1 MLLFTQQKQMNTH
14 RKEIIKMDEN
24 NREETNNVSN
34 NENGNESYSSS
45 NEYSKGENRSS
56 NYVFWAE
63 EAASSERQSDG
74 NQTNGTASQYEA
86 PNYET
91 NYNQGPVG
99 YGSTFAASELDG
111 GKKKKE
117 KKPGGI
123 GKKATKFVACAVA
136 FGLIAGLVFQGVNRT
151 ADSLFPTSTTTSGNV
166 IEATTPTTYTSGT
179 DGTNTSTDLTE
190 LVANTMP
197 SIVSITSTMSQDYSY
212 FGQVYSEEYDGS
224 GSGIIVGQNDSEILI
239 VTNNHVVDGAK
250 AIAVN
255 FINDKVY
262 EAKVKGTD
270 STADLAV
277 VAVETKD
284 VDEDTLSSIKIA
296 TLGNSDDVK
305 VGQMAVAIGNA
316 LGSGQSVTVGYIS
329 AKDRLVNTTSTSKG
343 SQLELLQTD
352 AAINPGNSGG
362 ALLNING
369 EVIGINDMKY
379 MDTGV
384 EGMGYAIPISAATP
398 IINELMNREILDENE
413 KGYLGISG
421 TDITAENNA
430 YDMPIGVYVHEVAD
444 GGAAQE
450 GGIKKGDI
458 ITAINDA
465 ETKTIEAVQE
475 KVNSIRA
482 GTEIT
487 VTIMRNVDGEYKEM
501 DATVTLKDSSILNK
515 LTSTKNNTSADNDSQ
530 SGQNDADANSDGSK
544 EQVPNQDQD
553 GDGSDSNSQTNQDI
567 NDQLQQFFNQ
577 FGN

>member
-1 MLLFTQQKQMNTH
+1 
-14 RKEIIKMDEN
+14 MDEN
-24 NREETNNVSN
+24 NREEINNVSN
-34 NENGNESYSSS
+34 NGNEGYSSTNDSS
-45 NEYSKGENRSS
+45 NGENRSN

-63 EAASSERQSDG
+63 EAASAERQSE
-74 NQTNGTASQYEA
+74 TTGTYGRTSQYEA
-86 PNYET
+86 PNYES
-91 NYNQGPVG
+91 NFNQGPVG
-99 YGSTFAASELDG
+99 YGSAYAASGNDNG
-111 GKKKKE
+111 NKKKE
-117 KKPGGI
+117 KKPDGI

-136 FGLIAGLVFQGVNRT
+136 FGLVSGLVFQGVNRT
-151 ADSLFPTSTTTSGNV
+151 ADSLFPTSSTTSANV
-166 IEATTPTTYTSGT
+166 IQATTPIISSGNS
-179 DGTNTSTDLTE
+179 DGTGTSTDLTE
-190 LVANTMP
+190 LVANAMP
-197 SIVSITSTMSQDYSY
+197 AIVSITSTMSQDYSY

-270 STADLAV
+270 ATADLAV
-277 VAVETKD
+277 VAVKTKD

-296 TLGNSDDVK
+296 TLGNSDEVK

-329 AKDRLVNTTSTSKG
+329 AKDRLVNTASTKGEAKG

-362 ALLNING
+362 ALLNVNG

-379 MDTGV
+379 METGI
-384 EGMGYAIPISAATP
+384 EGMGYAIPISEATP
-398 IINELMNREILDENE
+398 IINELMNREILEEDE

-421 TDITAENNA
+421 TDITDENNV
-430 YDMPIGVYVHEVAD
+430 YDMPMGVYIHEVAQ

-458 ITAINDA
+458 LTAINGA
-465 ETKTIEAVQE
+465 AAKTIEAVQE
-475 KVNSIRA
+475 KVNNTRA

-487 VTIMRNVDGEYKEM
+487 VTVMRNVDGEYKEM
-501 DATVTLKDSSILNK
+501 DFKVTLKDSSILNK
-515 LTSTKNNTSADNDSQ
+515 LTGTTKNKASANDSSQ
-530 SGQNDADANSDGSK
+530 SGDSDADSENGSQKVPDQNKDG
-544 EQVPNQDQD
+544 N
-553 GDGSDSNSQTNQDI
+553 GSDSNSQSNQDI

-577 FGN
+577 FAN